1 MSSGAS
7 VAQAPDNAPSGIPDQ
22 PSGSGGL
29 STKAKVFIGLGA
41 YLGVAIL
48 LLLIFG
54 NDGKNE
60 AFKPQNE
67 FKLEEWIGI
76 HLGSVDLSIN
86 KAVLYLFLASGL
98 TIFTMT
104 WIAKRMQ
111 QKPNRVQVAVE
122 VAYDLTKN
130 TIVGGS
136 LDKKMAARWF
146 PFIAAL
152 FFWIWF
158 SNMIGFLPLPTNTE
172 HTFTVFGAEIPS
184 FAIYAATANLSIPLV
199 LALVVWVSYHVEGI
213 RAKGFRKYLASWLPP
228 GLEEM
233 NPVAKAFIFVIEAI
247 SHFARLISLSVR
259 LFANILA
266 GHLLLLFMGGGLAV
280 LLGIAALGA
289 LTFPLA
295 FFFFILEV
303 GLIATLQAF
312 IFSTLTAIYIGGAT
326 SASH

>member
-1 MSSGAS
+1 MKTR
-7 VAQAPDNAPSGIPDQ
+7 
-22 PSGSGGL
+22 
-29 STKAKVFIGLGA
+29 TKFLIGLGA
-41 YLGVAIL
+41 YLALFIL
-48 LLLIFG
+48 MLLVFG
-54 NDGKNE
+54 SSGKNE
-60 AFKPQNE
+60 AFQPQNE
-67 FKLEEWIGI
+67 FKLEPWVSI
-76 HLGSVDLSIN
+76 HLGSLDLSIN
-86 KAVLYLFLASGL
+86 KAVLYLILASSL
-98 TIFTMT
+98 TIFTMV
-104 WIAKRMQ
+104 WISRRMH
-111 QKPNRVQVAVE
+111 QKPNRVQTAIE

-130 TIVGGS
+130 NITGGN
-136 LDKKMAARWF
+136 LDGATAIRWF
-146 PFIAAL
+146 PFLAAL

-172 HTFTVFGAEIPS
+172 HTVDVFGVAVPS

-199 LALVVWVSYHVEGI
+199 LTLVVWISYHVEGI
-213 RAKGFRKYLASWLPP
+213 RAKGFFKYLASWLPP

-233 NPVAKAFIFVIEAI
+233 NPIAKAFIFVIEAI

-312 IFSTLTAIYIGGAT
+312 IFSTLTAIYLGGAT

>member
-1 MSSGAS
+1 MK
-7 VAQAPDNAPSGIPDQ
+7 
-22 PSGSGGL
+22 
-29 STKAKVFIGLGA
+29 TRTKVFIGLGTYFA
-41 YLGVAIL
+41 IAIL
-48 LLLIFG
+48 MLLIFG
-54 NDGKNE
+54 SSGKNE
-60 AFKPQNE
+60 DFQPQNE
-67 FKLEEWIGI
+67 FKLEPWISL
-76 HLGSVDLSIN
+76 HLGGLDLSIN
-86 KAVLYLFLASGL
+86 KAVLYLVLASAL
-98 TIFTMT
+98 TIFSMV
-104 WIAKRMQ
+104 WISRRMAE
-111 QKPNRVQVAVE
+111 KPNRTQTAIE

-130 TIVGGS
+130 NITGGN
-136 LDKKMAARWF
+136 LDTATATRWF
-146 PFIAAL
+146 PFLAAL

-172 HTFTVFGAEIPS
+172 HTVDVFGIGIPS

-199 LALVVWVSYHVEGI
+199 LTLVVWISYHVEGI
-213 RAKGFRKYLASWLPP
+213 RSKGFFKYLASWLPP

-233 NPVAKAFIFVIEAI
+233 NPIAKGFIFVIEAI

-312 IFSTLTAIYIGGAT
+312 IFSTLTAIYLGGAT